1 MRHASLL
8 SAVHQ
13 ASIASTKRPHRETQM
28 LFKAP
33 QSKLRHEM
41 GPFTIITNLP
51 GRAIPNH
58 WDHGYG
64 PLARFDESILEPGGF
79 IPMHEHRND
88 EIISYVSDG
97 MIHHADKAGGNFP
110 ISPSQIMVMNAG
122 NGFWHEEQTK
132 PDGETARVMQIFVR
146 PHTVDLAPSIQ
157 LRNLEAPVPN
167 TWRFLV
173 GPENSDA
180 PAIIR
185 NDVRLYDIHLKAGVR
200 STVPS
205 WDNWDSLVHVYRGN
219 AKVNGTALAQA
230 EGGLLVNEISVVVM
244 SESAATLLAF
254 LINRRATLT
263 HSGNIGR

>member
-1 MRHASLL
+1 
-8 SAVHQ
+8 
-13 ASIASTKRPHRETQM
+13 M

-97 MIHHADKAGGNFP
+97 MIHHADMAGGSFP
-110 ISPSQIMVMNAG
+110 ISPSKIMIMNAG
-122 NGFWHEEQTK
+122 KSFWHEEQTK

-146 PHTVDLAPSIQ
+146 PHHHRSRALHPAPEPRGSGAQYLAVS
-157 LRNLEAPVPN
+157 RW
-167 TWRFLV
+167 T
-173 GPENSDA
+173 
-180 PAIIR
+180 
-185 NDVRLYDIHLKAGVR
+185 
-200 STVPS
+200 
-205 WDNWDSLVHVYRGN
+205 
-219 AKVNGTALAQA
+219 
-230 EGGLLVNEISVVVM
+230 
-244 SESAATLLAF
+244 
-254 LINRRATLT
+254 
-263 HSGNIGR
+263 

>member
-1 MRHASLL
+1 
-8 SAVHQ
+8 
-13 ASIASTKRPHRETQM
+13 M

-33 QSKLRHEM
+33 QSKLRREM

-51 GRAIPNH
+51 GRALPNH

-97 MIHHADKAGGNFP
+97 MIHHADMAGGSFP

-122 NGFWHEEQTK
+122 KSFWHEEQTR
-132 PDGETARVMQIFVR
+132 PEGETARVMQIFVR

-173 GPENSDA
+173 GPQGSAA

-185 NDVRLYDIHLKAGVR
+185 NDMCLYDIHLEAGIR
-200 STVPS
+200 TTVPNWFD
-205 WDNWDSLVHVYRGN
+205 WDTLVHVYRGS
-219 AKVNGTALAQA
+219 AEVNGTALAQA
-230 EGGLLVNEISVVVM
+230 EGALLV
-244 SESAATLLAF
+244 SETPVIVTAGSDTTLLAF

-263 HSGNIGR
+263 HAGTIGG